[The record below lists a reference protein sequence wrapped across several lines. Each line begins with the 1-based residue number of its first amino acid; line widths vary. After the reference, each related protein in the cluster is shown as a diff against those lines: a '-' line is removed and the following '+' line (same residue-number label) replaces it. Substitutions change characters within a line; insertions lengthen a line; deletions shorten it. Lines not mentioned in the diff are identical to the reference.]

1 MLIYST
7 VRFRPQSRQPST
19 QQARAR
25 GERDRRPNFSAE
37 FLDDDD
43 EAGME
48 GNLGAIRRNFRKS
61 KQSAAA
67 LHAAGGSRRG
77 RGSAGK
83 SYDDRSGDEE
93 AEEVRFSP
101 PLLIL
106 TLAYRRYRRVKDT
119 PVRYIYWRGSMLIHS
134 GNDGLSFFPALHA
147 CRSLCITLTLRRANL
162 TTSLT
167 KMMMRL
173 S

>member
-1 MLIYST
+1 MVLVGEAVDPGS
-7 VRFRPQSRQPST
+7 
-19 QQARAR
+19 
-25 GERDRRPNFSAE
+25 ERDRRPNFSAE

-67 LHAAGGSRRG
+67 LHAAGGSKRG

-83 SYDDRSGDEE
+83 NYDDRSGDEE

-119 PVRYIYWRGSMLIHS
+119 HVRYILPERFNAHS
-134 GNDGLSFFPALHA
+134 
-147 CRSLCITLTLRRANL
+147 
-162 TTSLT
+162 
-167 KMMMRL
+167 
-173 S
+173 